1 VAEPESEAK
10 RLRELD
16 LDALAE
22 RAISL
27 YDPGSPGRQA
37 ELELQRR
44 LIAESARASRR
55 LLFATCVIAVLT
67 GVLIVL
73 AVLELA
79 GALD

>member
-1 VAEPESEAK
+1 VEPETEAK
-10 RLRELD
+10 RLRGME

-44 LIAESARASRR
+44 LIAESAKASRR
-55 LLFATCVIAVLT
+55 LLFATWVIVVLT
-67 GVLIVL
+67 GVLIVV
-73 AVLELA
+73 AILELA